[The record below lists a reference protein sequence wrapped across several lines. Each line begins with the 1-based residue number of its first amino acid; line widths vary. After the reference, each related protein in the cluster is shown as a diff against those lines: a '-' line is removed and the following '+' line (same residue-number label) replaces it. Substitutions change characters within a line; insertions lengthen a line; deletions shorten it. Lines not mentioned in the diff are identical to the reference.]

1 MAPNDLI
8 RSLAWLAVAMLA
20 GVAIGA
26 LILAGSVEA
35 RGTTQLTNWLAYAV
49 MIMSGAA
56 SYLLFRWLTH
66 PDELSLPLEAP
77 RPPTEHRLSGR

>member
-1 MAPNDLI
+1 MGPNDVV
-8 RSLAWLAVAMLA
+8 RSLAWLVLTLLA

-35 RGTTQLTNWLAYAV
+35 RGTTQLMNWLAYAV

-56 SYLLFRWLTH
+56 SYLLFRWLTY
-66 PDELSLPLEAP
+66 PDELSPPLEAP

>member
-1 MAPNDLI
+1 MGPTDLV
-8 RSLAWLAVAMLA
+8 RSLAWLAVALLV

-26 LILAGSVEA
+26 LILAGSVDV

-49 MIMSGAA
+49 MVLSGSA
-56 SYLLFRWLTH
+56 SYVLFRWLAQAH
-66 PDELSLPLEAP
+66 ELSPPLESP